1 MVSPRRASNVPERH
15 FSQKNETRV
24 PLGIVFMSMG
34 LLVILTVLAIV
45 ILSPRAAPAS
55 IQSVRH
61 LALLPTIAPT
71 AFVKTFIHQPTPDP
85 NSIRVTA
92 PILLPEYSSDVGR
105 LPSFAS
111 AEDAPSTF
119 NPGTGSQ
126 PKRLTIPKLGIDA
139 PVSRVQLYSR
149 EQDGQTYYQWQV
161 PRSYEIGW
169 HETSA
174 LLGTNGNT
182 VLNGHNNIYGQIF
195 RDLID
200 LEIGEEI
207 IVYDDVRPY
216 TYQVTQREI
225 MPENG
230 QPLEVRLENAKWI
243 KPTSDERLTLVTCWP
258 FTTNSHRLVVIAKPV
273 GRTES

>member
-1 MVSPRRASNVPERH
+1 
-15 FSQKNETRV
+15 
-24 PLGIVFMSMG
+24 MSVG
-34 LLVILTVLAIV
+34 LIV
-45 ILSPRAAPAS
+45 ILAALALVLLSPRVVTAS
-55 IQSVRH
+55 IQPVRH
-61 LALLPTIAPT
+61 LALLPTVAPT

-92 PILLPEYSSDVGR
+92 PVLMPEYSSDTGQ

-111 AEDAPSTF
+111 AKDAPSTYG
-119 NPGTGSQ
+119 PGHGSQ
-126 PKRLTIPKLGIDA
+126 PQRLTIPKLGIDA
-139 PVSRVQLYSR
+139 PVSRVQLINR
-149 EQDGQTYYQWQV
+149 EENGQTYYQWQV

-174 LLGTNGNT
+174 LLGTKGNT

-207 IVYDDVRPY
+207 IVYDEARSY
-216 TYQVTQREI
+216 IYRVTQREI

-230 QPLEVRLENAKWI
+230 QSLEVRLENAKWI
-243 KPTSDERLTLVTCWP
+243 RPTSDERLTLVTCWP

-273 GRTES
+273 GTTES